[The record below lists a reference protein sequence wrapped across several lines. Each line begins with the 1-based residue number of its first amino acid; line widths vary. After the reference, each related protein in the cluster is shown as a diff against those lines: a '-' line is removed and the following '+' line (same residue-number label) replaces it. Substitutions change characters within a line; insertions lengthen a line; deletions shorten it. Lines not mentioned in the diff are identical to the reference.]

1 MMSSL
6 DIILMF
12 PPFALSGSTELAE
25 VLSKGK
31 PRVFQQPAKEG
42 CSVLI
47 FDNKSLTEYI
57 AYSAFMMKENPHRDE
72 KTLPGARIAVGKED
86 GEKLISA

>member
-57 AYSAFMMKENPHRDE
+57 AYSAFMMKETLIVMKRPCPGPELLWE
-72 KTLPGARIAVGKED
+72 KRM
-86 GEKLISA
+86 EKN